1 MPEQTSRPD
10 ITVVTS
16 ENMDAYVNEQLG
28 IPAAD
33 DPEAVAAKELAELE
47 AKQAEAAEAK
57 KAEEEP
63 AHDLGDQVPEEKKGK
78 LNKRFSELTQARK
91 DAEAKAA
98 KEADDAKAAKEEAA
112 AARREAAE
120 LKAKYEPPKSAE
132 IGPEPQPAQFNDV
145 GEYAKALKDWAAD
158 NAIRERAAAE
168 AQEQARK
175 ADETKIATWNER
187 QTAIRAEMP
196 DYDEVIAAATTLT
209 VSDQLKEA
217 IIESD
222 VGPAILYHLAT
233 HPEENAAIAALTV
246 GQMLKRI
253 GRLEVSLSKAA
264 ETAETKPTTPIA
276 HVSKAP
282 APITPL
288 RGASSPV
295 GVKRDANGEF
305 YGTYEEFKKDYN
317 AGKFK

>member
-175 ADETKIATWNER
+175 ADETKVQNWKER
-187 QTAIRAEMP
+187 QTAIKAEIP
-196 DYDEVIAAATTLT
+196 DYEAVISASTLT
-209 VSDQLKEA
+209 VSDQMKEA
-217 IIESD
+217 IVESD

-253 GRLEVSLSKAA
+253 GRLEVSLSKA
-264 ETAETKPTTPIA
+264 AETKPTTPIA

>member
-1 MPEQTSRPD
+1 MTRPD

-16 ENMDAYVNEQLG
+16 ENLDEYVNDRLG
-28 IPAAD
+28 IPPAD
-33 DPEAVAAKELAELE
+33 DPEVVAARELAEVE
-47 AKQAEAAEAK
+47 AKQAEADATK
-57 KAEEEP
+57 KDEEEP

-91 DAEAKAA
+91 EAETKAQAAADEAKAA
-98 KEADDAKAAKEEAA
+98 KADAEE
-112 AARREAAE
+112 ARREAAE
-120 LKAKYEPPKSAE
+120 LKTKYEPPKSEE

-175 ADETKIATWNER
+175 AEETKIATWKER
-187 QTAIRAEMP
+187 QTAIKAEIH
-196 DYDEVIAAATTLT
+196 DYDDVILKSTLT
-209 VSDQLKEA
+209 VSDQMKEA

-233 HPEENAAIAALTV
+233 HPDEATAMASLTV

-253 GRLEVSLSKAA
+253 GRLEVSLSKTT

-276 HVSKAP
+276 HISKAP

-288 RGASSPV
+288 KGASSPA

-305 YGTYEEFKKDYN
+305 YGTYEEFKASYN

>member
-28 IPAAD
+28 IPPAD

-47 AKQAEAAEAK
+47 TKQAEAAEAK
-57 KAEEEP
+57 KIEEEP

-120 LKAKYEPPKSAE
+120 LKAKYEPAKSAE

-168 AQEQARK
+168 AQEQAIK
-175 ADETKIATWNER
+175 ANEAVILNWKER
-187 QTAIRAEMP
+187 QTAIKAEIP
-196 DYDEVIAAATTLT
+196 DYEAVISASTLT
-209 VSDQLKEA
+209 VSDQMKEA